1 MTSPVSMFHERER
14 IVGSLVWLKGPR
26 GPYAEKRA
34 HDMPSND
41 PPQAVVA
48 LVLAEHPLTVAEYEL
63 KIAILEQRYPAPP
76 TDKED

>member
-1 MTSPVSMFHERER
+1 MTSLVSMFEERER
-14 IVGSLVWLKGPR
+14 IVGSLVWLKGQR
-26 GPYAEKRA
+26 GAYAEKRA

-63 KIAILEQRYPAPP
+63 KIAILEQRYPPP
-76 TDKED
+76 LTQEV